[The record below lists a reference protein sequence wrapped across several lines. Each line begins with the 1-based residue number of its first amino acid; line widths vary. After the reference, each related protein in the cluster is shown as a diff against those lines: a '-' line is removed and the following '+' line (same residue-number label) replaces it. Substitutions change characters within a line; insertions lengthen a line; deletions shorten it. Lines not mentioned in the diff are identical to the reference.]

1 MPEPNSQKPP
11 LDRAVFCF
19 KANTFSTSTVEGT
32 DGKPPKRTFNGVAYS
47 GEVIEGHYYW
57 GNVIFDIDSM
67 QISTPLAALL
77 DHDTG
82 RRTGVINNF
91 TKDSAQGLKVE
102 GYFLSNE
109 YGQQVA
115 QDSDEGFPWQM
126 SVYIDPQSI
135 ETVEQGSVVVN
146 GRSIQ
151 APVTIFRGGVIRE
164 VSFCALGADDNT
176 SAVAASHQPKTFN
189 QPTQDG
195 DMTELEKAKAAQ
207 TQAEK
212 ERDDALAAEK
222 TAKDELKQFKDKQ
235 RESDIKHLETELNTQ
250 FSAEDKAA
258 YTSMDDAAFAFT
270 STQLR
275 QFSANQPKKQ
285 GNGLPD
291 YLFKQQANNQN
302 GNHGGNAGQ
311 GGNNQEH
318 QFTAG
323 AKAFADQKK
332 GA

>member
-1 MPEPNSQKPP
+1 MPKPSSQKPP
-11 LDRAVFCF
+11 LDRAAFCF
-19 KANTFSTSTVEGT
+19 KANTFSTSTVEGA

-47 GEVIEGHYYW
+47 GEAIEGHYYW

-67 QISTPLAALL
+67 QISTPLGALL

-82 RRTGVINNF
+82 RRVGVINNF
-91 TKDSAQGLKVE
+91 TKDATQGLKVE

-109 YGQQVA
+109 FGQQVA

-126 SVYIDPQSI
+126 SVYIDPQAI

-176 SAVAASHQPKTFN
+176 SAVAASHTSKTFN

-195 DMTELEKAKAAQ
+195 DMTELEKAQAAQ
-207 TQAEK
+207 RQAEQ
-212 ERDDALAAEK
+212 ERDAAVTEKNALE
-222 TAKDELKQFKDKQ
+222 TELKQFKAQK
-235 RESDIKHLETELNTQ
+235 REDDIKLLETELNTQ
-250 FSAEDKAA
+250 FNAEDKTA
-258 YTSMDDAAFAFT
+258 YTNMDESSFAFT
-270 STQLR
+270 AKQMR
-275 QFSANQPKKQ
+275 QFSANQSKKQ

-291 YLFKQQANNQN
+291 YLFKQQANQQQQN
-302 GNHGGNAGQ
+302 SQSGGGNQGQ
-311 GGNNQEH
+311 EK
-318 QFTAG
+318 QFSLADA
-323 AKAFADQKK
+323 AKARNTAAK
-332 GA
+332 